1 MGNVHAGSNLRLFT
15 GMHAGSIFFLATC
28 SPAPTHKPA
37 SMLGDGDHR
46 RAAEATMAA
55 TPWLQGRLQKLS
67 EILGCSATV
76 LTHR

>member
-1 MGNVHAGSNLRLFT
+1 MLAQTLGCLLECMLARF
-15 GMHAGSIFFLATC
+15 FFLATC